1 MWIKFYD
8 GLQKGLYEL
17 KDDSKANVFPRA
29 PLLVTRMLTEFIRV
43 LSSKLHNA
51 HHLICNFLII
61 KEKMDLWTLP
71 EYMILFQSSFPENEE
86 HRLFLL
92 DVIFNGIRDHLDIK
106 VLNNTP
112 MLRMLL
118 SSYGCPP
125 LSTRK
130 TDFMILKIFDRL
142 MATENGMKLMLEKH
156 GFAVWLFQLSVK
168 VEAFEYDT
176 IEMILTIISN
186 IATKKDIKDENSK
199 ILMKSLLK
207 LLPKL
212 TTGKISPKLLTSIL
226 VSTNKLGQFRY
237 IQTNQLELILDVM
250 GKHLSKEQ
258 SQSVKY
264 LSQHP
269 EICDSK
275 YGFSST
281 QLHEDNIFNEIKQ
294 LFIHLNSK

>member
-17 KDDSKANVFPRA
+17 KEESKVKGFPRA

-51 HHLICNFLII
+51 HHLVCNFLII
-61 KEKMDLWTLP
+61 KEKMDLLSLP
-71 EYMILFQSSFPENEE
+71 EHLVLFQSSFPENEE

-92 DVIFNGIRDHLDIK
+92 NVIFNGIRDNLDIK

-112 MLRMLL
+112 ILKMLL
-118 SSYGCPP
+118 TSYGCPP

-130 TDFMILKIFDRL
+130 IDFMILKIFDRL
-142 MATENGMKLMLEKH
+142 METEDGMKLMLDKY
-156 GFAVWLFQLSVK
+156 GLALWIFQLSVK
-168 VEAFEYDT
+168 VEGFEYDT
-176 IEMILTIISN
+176 IEMIITIIGN
-186 IATKKDIKDENSK
+186 ITAKKDIKDENSK

-212 TTGKISPKLLTSIL
+212 TQSKISPKLLASIL
-226 VSTNKLGQFRY
+226 ASTNKLGQFRY
-237 IQTNQLELILDVM
+237 IQNSQLELILQVM
-250 GKHLSKEQ
+250 GRHLSKEQ
-258 SQSVKY
+258 QQSVKY

-269 EICDSK
+269 EICNSK
-275 YGFSST
+275 NAEST

-294 LFIHLNSK
+294 LLGHLNRI